1 MSNTLES
8 RHEQSSVTSTL
19 FKGAILKEEES
30 LKSNNEKY
38 FAKLQSDFNFV
49 VYMVFTLS
57 SIVWLDFSFT
67 RKCHFDQLEITII
80 R

>member
-30 LKSNNEKY
+30 LKSNNEK
-38 FAKLQSDFNFV
+38 
-49 VYMVFTLS
+49 
-57 SIVWLDFSFT
+57 
-67 RKCHFDQLEITII
+67 
-80 R
+80 